1 MQRQIAERGR
11 DIAPDESEVFI
22 EAELR
27 DGGVFGDD
35 GCPEGVKEGG
45 EERGGEG
52 EEEGGEG
59 GGEVGLGGGGGGGV
73 GGVVEAYGGVLVSV
87 GFFFG
92 FLGGVFWW
100 WG

>member
-11 DIAPDESEVFI
+11 NVAPDKSEVFV

-35 GCPEGVKEGG
+35 GCPEGVQEGG

-73 GGVVEAYGGVLVSV
+73 GGVVEA
-87 GFFFG
+87 
-92 FLGGVFWW
+92 
-100 WG
+100 